1 MIEIHVCPLGERG
14 VKAQRPER
22 FQQLVRI
29 RPQVALVLRHRV
41 GNAGVPQLQI
51 GHVALAV
58 QVQHVGVVQLHPVQI
73 FVQPPAGDKPR
84 VGLHGHNVSRQTDV
98 MAEPADAP
106 GAVAAHLSP
115 GAVGIVKM
123 QPEIRLVRNVRG
135 HEPVRPRDCAALP
148 CQRRI
153 VQRQPTGVD
162 DHKVVA
168 RAVHIVNLHKIHLK
182 ILSKAPFYTPNRVKY
197 VYSGVSLAKKSATSF
212 SSSAPNISSPT
223 SLWRMHS
230 MPPFHAK

>member
-1 MIEIHVCPLGERG
+1 MSQLHV
-14 VKAQRPER
+14 
-22 FQQLVRI
+22 
-29 RPQVALVLRHRV
+29 
-41 GNAGVPQLQI
+41 
-51 GHVALAV
+51 GHVPLAV
-58 QVQHVGVVQLHPVQI
+58 QVQHIGVVQLHPVQV
-73 FVQPPAGDKPR
+73 FVQPPAGYQPR
-84 VGLHGHNVSRQTDV
+84 IGLHGHNVSRQTDV

-106 GAVAAHLSP
+106 GAVAAHLAP

-123 QPEIRLVRNVRG
+123 QPEIRLVGNVRG
-135 HEPVRPRDCAALP
+135 HEPVRPRDRTALP
-148 CQRRI
+148 RQRRI
-153 VQRQPTGVD
+153 IQRQPTGVD

-168 RAVHIVNLHKIHLK
+168 RAVHIVNLHKIHLEF
-182 ILSKAPFYTPNRVKY
+182 LSKMPAYAPNRVKY